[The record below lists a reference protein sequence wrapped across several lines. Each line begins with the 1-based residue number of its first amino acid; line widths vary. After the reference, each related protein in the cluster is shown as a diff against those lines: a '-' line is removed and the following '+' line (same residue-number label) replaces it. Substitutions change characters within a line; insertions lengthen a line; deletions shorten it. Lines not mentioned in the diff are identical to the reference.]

1 MKKFA
6 RTAKEACSLGLALC
20 LLACCLAW
28 TAPAQTSD
36 TVVSSLLS
44 TGLSRAAALQ
54 IALRQNYAILKG
66 QADLRA
72 SYGVEIQLRAIAWP
86 KLSASGAYN
95 AQDSSLIEGF
105 PLPPPLS
112 SYIQFPDQ
120 NWSADI
126 KVQQSIYEGGR
137 LTSAFRSAKLTRQQA
152 LLNYQTLLA
161 DTLLSVR
168 LAYDD
173 ILLAA
178 QQIAVNQA
186 SVEALTRELDDTR
199 RRFDAGNVPQF
210 DLLRAQVELGNERP
224 RLIQASNDFR
234 LGKASLLHL
243 LNINIPR
250 PIGEDVPL
258 SLTGDLDA
266 LPYEIDLTSALGRAL
281 EKRPE
286 LAALRK
292 AASLRREDLVNARAG
307 YKPSASLF
315 GGYQWQS
322 PPYENNLSA
331 DLSGWIAGAQVTW
344 NIFDGQLTRG
354 KIREAQARYER
365 AQLDVDDSARQIELD
380 VRTAYFNFINARE
393 ILDSQKLV
401 QDQARE
407 ALRLAEAR
415 HSAGSATQLEVLNA
429 QTALTQARTTQV
441 QALHDYSAARSRLQ
455 RALGEDMEI
464 VEK

>member
-1 MKKFA
+1 M
-6 RTAKEACSLGLALC
+6 
-20 LLACCLAW
+20 
-28 TAPAQTSD
+28 
-36 TVVSSLLS
+36 
-44 TGLSRAAALQ
+44 
-54 IALRQNYAILKG
+54 
-66 QADLRA
+66 
-72 SYGVEIQLRAIAWP
+72 
-86 KLSASGAYN
+86 
-95 AQDSSLIEGF
+95 
-105 PLPPPLS
+105 
-112 SYIQFPDQ
+112 
-120 NWSADI
+120 
-126 KVQQSIYEGGR
+126 
-137 LTSAFRSAKLTRQQA
+137 
-152 LLNYQTLLA
+152 
-161 DTLLSVR
+161 
-168 LAYDD
+168 
-173 ILLAA
+173 
-178 QQIAVNQA
+178 
-186 SVEALTRELDDTR
+186 TRELDDTR